1 MLTILSLST
10 NLPNPEIIHITA
22 EKLRGI
28 LDGMRLSETI
38 RTEPVGMS
46 ESTPDYF
53 NAIAIGHTSM
63 GYDYLRS
70 MLKGMEI
77 DAGRTHEKSATG
89 IIPLDIDILMYGDKK
104 YKDEDWQ
111 REYNIRLL
119 SSIGL

>member
-1 MLTILSLST
+1 
-10 NLPNPEIIHITA
+10 
-22 EKLRGI
+22 
-28 LDGMRLSETI
+28 
-38 RTEPVGMS
+38 
-46 ESTPDYF
+46 
-53 NAIAIGHTSM
+53 
-63 GYDYLRS
+63 

-77 DAGRTHEKSATG
+77 DAGRTHEKSAAG

>member
-1 MLTILSLST
+1 
-10 NLPNPEIIHITA
+10 
-22 EKLRGI
+22 
-28 LDGMRLSETI
+28 
-38 RTEPVGMS
+38 
-46 ESTPDYF
+46 
-53 NAIAIGHTSM
+53 M
-63 GYDYLRS
+63 GYDSLRS

-77 DAGRTHEKSATG
+77 DAGRTQEKSAAG